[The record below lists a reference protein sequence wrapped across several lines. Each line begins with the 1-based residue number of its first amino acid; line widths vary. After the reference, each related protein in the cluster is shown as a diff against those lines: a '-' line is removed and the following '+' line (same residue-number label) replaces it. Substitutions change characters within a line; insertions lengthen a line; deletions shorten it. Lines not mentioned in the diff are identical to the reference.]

1 MKKILISLSSLS
13 GVAAFIVMLITLLG
27 GVRKT
32 LLDSVVLSEEEK
44 ELLSKLGDTK
54 WTDYFFTILT
64 LVVLLMAV
72 IFITV
77 VIFKDKS
84 NFASASHIVSLVS
97 MLMMFVCADSA
108 FNSDAA
114 LLYNNVLVIVSL
126 VLTVL
131 MYAFLLFYSAVAI
144 TKEEFGRY
152 L

>member
-13 GVAAFIVMLITLLG
+13 AVGAFVMMLITMLG

-32 LLDSVVLSEEEK
+32 LLDTGTLTEAEK
-44 ELLSKLGDTK
+44 ELLKELGDPK

-64 LVVLLMAV
+64 LLTLLLTA

-84 NFASASHIVSLVS
+84 NFASASHIVSLIA
-97 MLMMFVCADSA
+97 MLMMAVCTNSA
-108 FNSDAA
+108 FNAEKA
-114 LLYNNVLVIVSL
+114 LLYNNIFVIVSL
-126 VLTVL
+126 VLSVL
-131 MYAFLLFYSAVAI
+131 SYALLLFYSAVAI
-144 TKEEFGRY
+144 TKEEFERY

>member
-44 ELLSKLGDTK
+44 ELLSKLGDPK

>member
-1 MKKILISLSSLS
+1 M
-13 GVAAFIVMLITLLG
+13 
-27 GVRKT
+27 
-32 LLDSVVLSEEEK
+32 LDSVTLTEAEK
-44 ELLSKLGDTK
+44 ELVSKLGDPK

-64 LVVLLMAV
+64 LVVLLMAA

-84 NFASASHIVSLVS
+84 NFASASHIVSLVA
-97 MLMMFVCADSA
+97 MLMMFVCASSA
-108 FNSDAA
+108 FEQKTA
-114 LLYNNVLVIVSL
+114 LLYKNVLVIVAL

>member
-32 LLDSVVLSEEEK
+32 LLDSAVLSEEEK